1 MLQSNPKKILV
12 VDDEPNIVAVV
23 KSYLENSGYRTFE
36 AVNGRQAIEIFEK
49 IHPDLVVL
57 DRMMPEMTGEEACR
71 KLRKISRVPVIMLT
85 AKTAE
90 DDIVDGLKLGADDYV
105 SKPFSPRELLAR
117 VEALLRRVSNEAVPL
132 AEVLSFHDN
141 DLVIDNLRREVR
153 KNGRPANLT
162 PVEYT
167 LLMALL
173 KYPQKVF
180 TRAELV
186 ALALGDD
193 YDGFD
198 RTIDTHIKNLRQ
210 KIETEPKTPRYI
222 LTVHGVGYKFGGE

>member
-1 MLQSNPKKILV
+1 MQSNPQKILV
-12 VDDEPNIVAVV
+12 VDDEPHIVEVIA
-23 KSYLENSGYRTFE
+23 SYLENDGYQVFE
-36 AVNGRQAIEIFEK
+36 AADGSQGMKLFEK
-49 IHPDLVVL
+49 VHPDLIIL
-57 DRMMPEMTGEEACR
+57 DRMMPEMTGEEVCR

-105 SKPFSPRELLAR
+105 SKPFSPKELLAR
-117 VEALLRRVSNEAVPL
+117 VEALLRRTSNEAVPL
-132 AEVLSFHDN
+132 AEVLSFNN
-141 DLVIDNLRREVR
+141 DDLIIDNLRREVR
-153 KNGRPANLT
+153 KNGKTANLT

-167 LLMALL
+167 LLMTLL

-186 ALALGDD
+186 AMVLGDD
-193 YDGFD
+193 YEGFD
-198 RTIDTHIKNLRQ
+198 RTIDVHVKNLRQ
-210 KIETEPKTPRYI
+210 KIESDLKTPQYI